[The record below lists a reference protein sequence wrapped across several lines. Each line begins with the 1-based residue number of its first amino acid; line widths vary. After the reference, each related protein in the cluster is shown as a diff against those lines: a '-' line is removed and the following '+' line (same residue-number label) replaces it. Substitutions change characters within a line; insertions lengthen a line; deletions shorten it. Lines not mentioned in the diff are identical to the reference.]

1 MKNLNMFCL
10 TLESNHY
17 KFIKE
22 LGYIPVGLGEK
33 NFNENWFSDKSGIN
47 ISKKNK
53 YYSEYTFHYWL
64 WKNYLDQMDD
74 KWIGFCQYKKFWSLK
89 TYKTKNINIE
99 SLNGQVLKQIPREYE
114 NYDTILT
121 EPMFVNQWRTM
132 KFIKMGLKIFIK
144 NPLLIFNK
152 KKRNLNFHFD
162 LMHGENNLCKAINLL
177 GEENKN
183 DFRKFV
189 NSEVS
194 FNPHI
199 MVICKSK
206 EKLKRYYEDVFPWL
220 EKCEKIFGFENL
232 QSYNKI
238 RIYGFL
244 AERFMS
250 YWFQKNTKYT
260 TMPVIIYD
268 IRKDIN

>member
-10 TLESNHY
+10 SLESNHY

-33 NFNENWFSDKSGIN
+33 NFNENWFSDKSGTN

-89 TYKTKNINIE
+89 NYKTENINIE
-99 SLNGQVLKQIPREYE
+99 SINEQVLKKIPIEYE
-114 NYDTILT
+114 KYEAILT
-121 EPMFVNQWRTM
+121 EPTFVNQWKVM
-132 KFIKMGLKIFIK
+132 KFIKMGLKLFIK
-144 NPLLIFNK
+144 NPILIFNK
-152 KKRNLNFHFD
+152 NKRNLNFHFD
-162 LMHGENNLCKAINLL
+162 LMHGEKKLSEAIDLL
-177 GEENKN
+177 DDANKN

-194 FNPHI
+194 FNAHI

-206 EKLKRYYEDVFPWL
+206 EKLKSFYNDVFSWL
-220 EKCEKIFGFENL
+220 ERCEKIFGFENL
-232 QSYNKI
+232 DGYNKT

-244 AERFMS
+244 GERFMS
-250 YWFQKNTKYT
+250 YWFQKNTKYK

-268 IRKDIN
+268 IRKDIS